1 MSSAADAP
9 PAPTG
14 SRELALIGAAIVLTA
29 LNLRTAVTSVGPV
42 LEELQDGLGLSSGLV
57 GVVTT
62 LPVLCFAGIGF
73 AGPLLTARF
82 RDAHVLGAALGA
94 MAAGLVLRAVTDS
107 FGGFVAGTVVAMTGG
122 ALGNVLLP
130 GLVKRY
136 FPTRTGLLV
145 GAYST
150 AMTVGGAAAAVVT
163 QPIADAAG
171 PGGWRWALGIWSA
184 LALVAALSW
193 LAVRARPGARG
204 RAVRAVRMRS
214 LARSRLAVC
223 FSLFFGSLTTLAYI
237 VMGWSAQYLRDA
249 GLSPATAGLMLGIN
263 SLAVI
268 PLNATIPS
276 LVVRPGLQRP
286 LLLVLMAGYTT
297 GFAGLMAAPLV
308 VPWLWMVLIAV
319 GMGTFPMVLTLLG
332 LRARTP
338 ETTAALAT
346 VAQGVGYLLAAAGP
360 LLVGLLRGSAGGY
373 TGMFVVVAVA
383 LVGALASGW
392 VVTRQTYVDDEVP
405 GWSPASTGGRVV
417 ARGNDP
423 LVPGAEHGGTIVG

>member
-1 MSSAADAP
+1 
-9 PAPTG
+9 
-14 SRELALIGAAIVLTA
+14 
-29 LNLRTAVTSVGPV
+29 
-42 LEELQDGLGLSSGLV
+42 
-57 GVVTT
+57 
-62 LPVLCFAGIGF
+62 
-73 AGPLLTARF
+73 
-82 RDAHVLGAALGA
+82 
-94 MAAGLVLRAVTDS
+94 
-107 FGGFVAGTVVAMTGG
+107 MTGG

-171 PGGWRWALGIWSA
+171 PGGWRWALGIWSG

-193 LAVRARPGARG
+193 LAVRARPGGSG
-204 RAVRAVRMRS
+204 RAVRPVRMRS
-214 LARSRLAVC
+214 LVHSRLAIC
-223 FSLFFGSLTTLAYI
+223 FTLFFGSLTTLAYI
-237 VMGWSAQYLRDA
+237 VMGWSAQYLRDQ

-276 LVVRPGLQRP
+276 LVVRAHLQRP
-286 LLLVLMAGYTT
+286 LLLVLMAGYTA
-297 GFAGLMAAPLV
+297 GFVGLMAAPV
-308 VPWLWMVLIAV
+308 VLPWLWMVLLAL
-319 GMGTFPMVLTLLG
+319 GMGTFPMVLALLG

-346 VAQGVGYLLAAAGP
+346 VAQGGGYLLAAAGP
-360 LLVGLLRGSAGGY
+360 LLVGVLRGSSGSY
-373 TGMFVVVAVA
+373 TGMFVVVAVS

-392 VVTRQTYVDDEVP
+392 VVTRQTFVDDEVP
-405 GWSPASTGGRVV
+405 GWSRPVPDSPQVV
-417 ARGNDP
+417 ARRNDP
-423 LVPGAEHGGTIVG
+423 LAPGVEPGGTIVG